1 MADKPPP
8 LRELRFGQLDA
19 GQEAI
24 DEPDLLLAGFYDYRE
39 AAYGIASGQIWIL
52 LGPKGAGKSA
62 VLEHLRLLWQ
72 PRHDRFFTSWDL
84 RSFPVTDVTRIQT
97 GQSAGASRSQAAWEF
112 LLLLRVVDSLASD
125 NSLRAPAT
133 FAAMHADLV
142 RLGLL
147 RTDWKTKVVEWT
159 KATAKFNLKVAELGV
174 ELSNSSLSAL
184 EVSSLLKKILNEVS
198 TDNQHLIALDGL
210 DSFFFEAEDEWA
222 SLAGLVHAIES
233 TNKFLRST
241 ALRVSIAAG
250 IRSDIF
256 DVLPS
261 AESNKLTPHSV
272 HLDWSARG
280 IGAGND
286 LWRLASAKAAVGRP
300 AVKDVVSQYLKQPIA
315 IGPYTELA
323 EFFLDNTRLLP
334 RDVIALLGYL
344 QAAHPGSTPVTQ
356 HEAKRAVTMYCEEYF
371 QAEIFNNLAGI
382 LKTDG
387 ARKLAAFRDA
397 LRTLPTRKFT
407 FDDVQSEVEDEL
419 TPGETKALLRQ
430 LFEVGGIGIR
440 NASGR
445 VEYTDFVFRRV
456 GGGSFT
462 TRYGFLLHN
471 ALTRAWNRPWS

>member
-1 MADKPPP
+1 M
-8 LRELRFGQLDA
+8 DA

-24 DEPDLLLAGFYDYRE
+24 DEPDLLLNGFYDYRE
-39 AAYGIASGQIWIL
+39 AAYGIASGQIWVL

-72 PRHDRFFTSWDL
+72 GRHDRFFTLWDL
-84 RSFPVTDVTRIQT
+84 RSFPVSDVTKIQT

-112 LLLLRVVDSLASD
+112 LLLLRVVDSLAAD
-125 NSLRAPAT
+125 ASLQAPAS
-133 FAAMHADLV
+133 FASMHADLV
-142 RLGLL
+142 RQGLL
-147 RTDWKTKVVEWT
+147 RTDWKTKVIEWT
-159 KATAKFNLKVAELGV
+159 KATATFNLKVAALGV
-174 ELSNSSLSAL
+174 ELANSSLSAL
-184 EVSSLLKKILNEVS
+184 EVSSLLKKILAEVH
-198 TDNQHLIALDGL
+198 TENQHLVAIDGL

-222 SLAGLVHAIES
+222 SLAGLVHAIDA
-233 TNKFLRST
+233 TNKFLRSSS
-241 ALRVSIAAG
+241 LRVSIAAG
-250 IRSDIF
+250 VRSDIF
-256 DVLPS
+256 DVVPS

-286 LWRLASAKAAVGRP
+286 LWRLATAKAAVGRP
-300 AVKDVVSQYLKQPIA
+300 AVTDLVKQYLKAPIS
-315 IGPYTELA
+315 IGPYTEIA

-334 RDVIALLGYL
+334 RDIIALLGYL
-344 QAAHPGSTPVTQ
+344 QIVHPGSSPVTQ
-356 HEAKRAVTMYCEEYF
+356 AEAKTAVTMYCEQYF

-407 FDDVQSEVEDEL
+407 FDDVLSEVSDEL
-419 TPGETKALLRQ
+419 EAWEIKALLRQ